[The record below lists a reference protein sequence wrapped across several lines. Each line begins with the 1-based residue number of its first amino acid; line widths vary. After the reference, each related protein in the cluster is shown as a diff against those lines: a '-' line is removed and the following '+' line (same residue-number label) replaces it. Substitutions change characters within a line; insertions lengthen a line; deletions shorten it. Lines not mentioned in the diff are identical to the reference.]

1 MKDKY
6 QYKKRDLGHIRASLL
21 HLFAIVGLFS
31 FLVNLLLLTGPLY
44 MLRIYE
50 RISPSGAVQT
60 RVALSLMALLAYS
73 VMGAL
78 DRTHSRITVRIAAR
92 ILTQLTQQVFSFA
105 MRSALYGK
113 RKEPQAALK
122 DLASCAQ

>member
-21 HLFAIVGLFS
+21 HLFAIVGLLS
-31 FLVNLLLLTGPLY
+31 FLVNLLLLTDPLY

-50 RISPSGAVQT
+50 RNPSSGAVQT

-78 DRTHSRITVRIAAR
+78 DRTHSRIAAR